1 MSRHNS
7 GIGPRADA
15 SLAGSVAE
23 SEATPPA
30 SVAAAHESHQIRV
43 LIVED
48 HRMFSQALRLAL
60 DETDDIAV
68 TAAVETRQAA
78 VEAARETEPHVVLM
92 DYRLPDGDGVE
103 AAREIKAIL
112 PATRIVML
120 TATSDDMV
128 LRHAI
133 EAGCSGY
140 LTKDHTVDE
149 LILAVR
155 AAHNGEALISPA
167 MLSRLIDR
175 LGDRTRT
182 GADLTRREREVLQLL
197 AQGLSNQAIANELEI
212 RLATVRNHVQSVIE
226 KLHAHS
232 KLEAVAVALRQGLIP
247 NPG

>member
-1 MSRHNS
+1 ME
-7 GIGPRADA
+7 A
-15 SLAGSVAE
+15 S
-23 SEATPPA
+23 PA
-30 SVAAAHESHQIRV
+30 AQPDERQQIRV

-68 TAAVETRQAA
+68 TAAVETRAAA
-78 VEAARETEPHVVLM
+78 VEAARETQPHVVLM
-92 DYRLPDGDGVE
+92 DYRLPDGDGVA
-103 AAREIKAIL
+103 AARQIKDVL
-112 PATRIVML
+112 PSARIVML

-128 LRHAI
+128 LRQAI

-167 MLSRLIDR
+167 MLSKLIDR

-182 GADLTRREREVLQLL
+182 GSDLTRREKEVLRLL
-197 AQGLSNQAIANELEI
+197 ARGLSNQAIAKELEI

-226 KLHAHS
+226 KLRAHS
-232 KLEAVAVALRQGLIP
+232 KLEAVAIATRLGMLSRED
-247 NPG
+247 